1 MGSRDK
7 SSWSFEEIDLLDEL
21 LKLDTPISHI
31 ADVLGRSRTAIQHA
45 TVKLVYQQLL
55 DHTPEDIALRYNKP
69 ISWVES
75 GIVDDKYRLLD
86 NADDLGSSSGSSPI
100 STLLLSVM
108 SSLLCTTVST
118 GMVYFGYLLYENGFG
133 R

>member
-1 MGSRDK
+1 MGNRDK
-7 SSWSFEEIDLLDEL
+7 TSWSLDEIDLLDEL
-21 LKLDTPISHI
+21 LKLDVSSSHI
-31 ADVLGRSRTAIQHA
+31 ANMLGRSRAAVQHA

-55 DHTPEDIALRYNKP
+55 DHTPEVIALRYNKP

-75 GIVDDKYRLLD
+75 GIVDDKFRVLED
-86 NADDLGSSSGSSPI
+86 ADDAFVHGSRHTSR
-100 STLLLSVM
+100 LLLSVM